1 MNWVLDTNVLIQL
14 ARRHPRSVVDRYV
27 TVPLETLA
35 VSSVSV
41 AELWYGAAAD
51 VQPEARRAKLDRLV
65 APLRVLDLDRHAAE
79 IAGALRHALRHAP
92 IGPHDVFIAATALAH
107 GYGVVTAN
115 VREFAR
121 VPGLAV
127 EDWTAA

>member
-1 MNWVLDTNVLIQL
+1 M
-14 ARRHPRSVVDRYV
+14 VVVGRF
-27 TVPLETLA
+27 TAVPLATLA

-41 AELWYGAAAD
+41 AELWYGAAGD
-51 VQPEARRAKLDRLV
+51 VQPDARRAKLERLL
-65 APLRVLDLDRHAAE
+65 APLPILDLDRRAAE
-79 IAGALRHALRHAP
+79 IAGQLRHTLRHTLRHGP

-115 VREFAR
+115 VREFSR
-121 VPGLAV
+121 VPGLAI